1 MIRESETMRSVSR
14 IAKGV
19 IAFNIAIGV
28 LCLLVIGQVVIAR
41 TDQDKLNN
49 YGDALMRRAN
59 DVAMQSE
66 QAMRDAGYISP
77 PPCSDDDLFQLRFLV
92 YKYRYALD
100 IARLRDGKLI
110 CSAER
115 GVISPPVALPKP
127 DIVENN
133 TRLWRAVKGLF
144 DPRIEMDISNQGDVA
159 VFTSP
164 YAFLDFSL
172 PAPGYSALM
181 TTKDESHIY
190 QSFGAENGKYSRQ
203 KSAWYSQYRL
213 GYQCSKLYNICI
225 YVRLNSSGI
234 LSLPPYAVIMLALF
248 GGALGGSL
256 SLATVLLIE
265 RNRSLSKQVYS
276 AVCGKQL
283 HANYQPLVCLHNH
296 RVVGAEVLAR
306 WTNNKGENIPP
317 DVFIPIAERLGI
329 IGQITRQVTHM
340 ALEELKD
347 ILVLNRDFY
356 LSINLD
362 ISDVLEPGYQ
372 SYLDELVDRFG
383 IAREQIMLEITERS
397 TANHGVMS
405 ERLKV
410 LHDAGYKI
418 ALDDFGTGYSNLS
431 YLAVMPFD
439 FIKIDRMFT
448 EAIGTDSV
456 NAKMVEYLFNMM
468 AMFNAKVVVEGI
480 ETYEQAVYAG
490 EHCLNSV
497 GQGWFFGKP
506 MNGVYFK
513 QYYRDKAGDNV

>member
-1 MIRESETMRSVSR
+1 MVREFEAMRSISR
-14 IAKGV
+14 KAKV
-19 IAFNIAIGV
+19 IIAFNIAIGA
-28 LCLLVIGQVVIAR
+28 LCLLLIGQVVIAR
-41 TDQDKLNN
+41 MDQDKLND
-49 YGDALMRRAN
+49 YGDVLIRRAN

-66 QAMRDAGYISP
+66 QAMHDAGYFSP
-77 PPCSDDDLFQLRFLV
+77 PPCSDDDLFQLRFLT

-133 TRLWRAVKGLF
+133 TRLWRAVKGLV
-144 DPRIEMDISNQGDVA
+144 DPRIEMDISNQGDIA

-190 QSFGAENGKYSRQ
+190 QSFGAENEKYSRQ

-225 YVRLNSSGI
+225 YVSLNSSGI
-234 LSLPPYAVIMLALF
+234 FALSPYVSVILALL
-248 GGALGGSL
+248 GGILCGSL
-256 SLATVLLIE
+256 SLAIFLLIE
-265 RNRSLSKQVYS
+265 RNRSFSKQVYS

-283 HANYQPLVCLHNH
+283 HVNYQPLVCLHNH
-296 RVVGAEVLAR
+296 KMVGAEVLVR

-317 DVFIPIAERLGI
+317 DVFIPVAEQLGI
-329 IGQITRQVTHM
+329 IGEITRQVTHM

-347 ILVLNRDFY
+347 ILVMNRKFY

-362 ISDVLEPGYQ
+362 INDILNSEFQ
-372 SYLDELVDRFG
+372 SYLDELVERLG

-397 TANHGVMS
+397 TANHNVMS
-405 ERLKV
+405 ERLSV
-410 LHDAGYKI
+410 FHDAGYKI

-431 YLAVMPFD
+431 YLTVMPFD
-439 FIKIDRMFT
+439 VIKIDKMFT
-448 EAIGTDSV
+448 DAIGTDSV

-468 AMFNAKVVVEGI
+468 AMFNTKVVVEGI

-490 EHCLNSV
+490 EHCPHAV
-497 GQGWFFGKP
+497 GQGWYFGKP
-506 MNGVYFK
+506 MNEASFRK
-513 QYYRDKAGDNV
+513 YYRERGINKT